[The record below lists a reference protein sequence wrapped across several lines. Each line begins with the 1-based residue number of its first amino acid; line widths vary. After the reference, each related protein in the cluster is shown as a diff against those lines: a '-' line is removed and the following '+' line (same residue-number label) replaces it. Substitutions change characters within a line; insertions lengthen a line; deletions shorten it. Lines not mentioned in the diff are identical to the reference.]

1 LPARS
6 HFADAYGT
14 QTAHRIASENEETGV
29 PAANGALMFLMQSVR
44 MVFLS
49 PFR

>member
-1 LPARS
+1 LPARA
-6 HFADAYGT
+6 HFPARHGT
-14 QTAHRIASENEETGV
+14 QTAKGITSENEEAGA
-29 PAANGALMFLMQSVR
+29 PAANGALMFLMRSVR